1 MSADRAG
8 GGPGVALLGGLL
20 LAWGGS
26 ASWVQRILVR
36 EVGGVPV
43 RDVVTRAGT
52 EFAPLAL
59 PLGVALLVVA
69 GIALLARGRGRRV
82 SGLLLLVLGAAG
94 AGVAGIAVPEA
105 RAAAGTLSAAP
116 WAALAGGLAA
126 AAGGV
131 RALRTSP
138 SAPLLDERYTVEG
151 RDEEGE
157 WALAAD
163 EPDDPAD

>member
-1 MSADRAG
+1 MRADRAG
-8 GGPGVALLGGLL
+8 GGPGIALLGGLL

-26 ASWVQRILVR
+26 AAWVQRTLVR

-43 RDVVTRAGT
+43 REVAARAGT

-59 PLGVALLVVA
+59 PLGIALLVVA
-69 GIALLARGRGRRV
+69 GGALLARGRGRRV
-82 SGLLLLVLGAAG
+82 SGLLLVALGAAG
-94 AGVAGIAVPEA
+94 AAAAAIAVPEA
-105 RAAAGTLSAAP
+105 SAAAGTLSAAP

-131 RALRTSP
+131 RALRTP
-138 SAPLLDERYTVEG
+138 RAAPLLDERYTVEG

-163 EPDDPAD
+163 EPDDPAG